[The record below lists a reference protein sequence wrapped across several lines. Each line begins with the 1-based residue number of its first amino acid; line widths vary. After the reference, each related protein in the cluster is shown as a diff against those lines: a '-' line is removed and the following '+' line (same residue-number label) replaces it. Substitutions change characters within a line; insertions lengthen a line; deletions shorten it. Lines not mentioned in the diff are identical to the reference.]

1 MTFEIRR
8 ADSVRQFATVETA
21 PEHVDDIV
29 RYVEGLFASGSSR
42 PEWCFIAWRD
52 GRPCGRVA
60 FWALP
65 RVGRPLDIVLLN
77 LPWDGEADAVGRAL
91 LDGARRAMADA
102 GLTTVGHCHDHP
114 PRTPQW
120 QTHGDARLAFLA
132 GAGFRIQR
140 DTLRFETAPAP
151 VPGAAI
157 DDCGV
162 LRLRAASADDEALLQ
177 RMVAEVAAAS
187 RDQIDIEAVAARGA
201 PAHAAELIADLRSM
215 RVDPGWWQIA
225 FDAQG
230 AAVGLV
236 LAVAGADFGS
246 IGYIGVL
253 PAHRGRGHVDVLLA
267 AATALLRHAG
277 LPRLIADT
285 DRSNTGMARAFKRG
299 GWRQFGERRELL
311 LPA

>member
-1 MTFEIRR
+1 MTFDIRQ
-8 ADSVRQFATVETA
+8 ADSVRQFAAVETA
-21 PEHVDDIV
+21 PEHVDDTA
-29 RYVEGLFASGSSR
+29 RYLEGLFASGSSR
-42 PEWCFIAWRD
+42 PEWCFVAWRD

-77 LPWDGEADAVGRAL
+77 LPWEGEADAIGRAL
-91 LDGARRAMADA
+91 LEGARRAMADA

-120 QTHGDARLAFLA
+120 QTHGDARLALLA
-132 GAGFRIQR
+132 GLGFRTQR
-140 DTLRFETAPAP
+140 DTLRFEAALA
-151 VPGAAI
+151 PGAAV
-157 DDCGV
+157 DTGD
-162 LRLRAASADDEALLQ
+162 LRLRAATSDDEALLRQ
-177 RMVAEVAAAS
+177 MVAAVAAAS
-187 RDQIDIEAVAARGA
+187 RDQIDIETVAARGA
-201 PAHAAELIADLRSM
+201 QAHAAELIADLRSM

-230 AAVGLV
+230 TAVGLV
-236 LAVAGADFGS
+236 LPVAGADFGS

-267 AATALLRHAG
+267 AATALLREAG

-285 DRSNTGMARAFKRG
+285 DRSNTGMARAFTRG

>member
-1 MTFEIRR
+1 MTFEIRP
-8 ADSVRQFATVETA
+8 ADSVRQFAAVETA
-21 PEHVDDIV
+21 PEHVDDTA
-29 RYVEGLFASGSSR
+29 RYLEGLFASGSSR
-42 PEWCFIAWRD
+42 PEWCFVAWRD

-77 LPWDGEADAVGRAL
+77 LPWDGEADAIGRAL

-120 QTHGDARLAFLA
+120 QTHGDARLALLA
-132 GAGFRIQR
+132 GLGFRTQR
-140 DTLRFETAPAP
+140 DTLRFETAL
-151 VPGAAI
+151 VPGAAV
-157 DDCGV
+157 DPGD
-162 LRLRAASADDEALLQ
+162 LRLRAATPDDETLLRQ
-177 RMVAEVAAAS
+177 MVAAVAAAS
-187 RDQIDIEAVAARGA
+187 RDQIDIETVAAHGA
-201 PAHAAELIADLRSM
+201 EAHAVELIADLRSM

-236 LAVAGADFGS
+236 LPVAGADFGS

-253 PAHRGRGHVDVLLA
+253 PAYRGRGHVDVLLA
-267 AATALLRHAG
+267 AATALLRNAG

-285 DRSNTGMARAFKRG
+285 DRANTGMARAFTRG